1 MTLAWVAQHL
11 ATGRWGYVAQLLKGK
26 PKSANIKD

>member
-11 ATGRWGYVAQLLKGK
+11 AMGRWGYVAQLLKRK
-26 PKSANIKD
+26 AQSANIKD